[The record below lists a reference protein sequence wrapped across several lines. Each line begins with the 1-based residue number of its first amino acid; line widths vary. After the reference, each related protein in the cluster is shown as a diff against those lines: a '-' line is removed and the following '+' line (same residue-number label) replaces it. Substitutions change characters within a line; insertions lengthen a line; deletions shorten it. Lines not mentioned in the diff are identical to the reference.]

1 MTVLPEKTEATEPTD
16 CQEPALDIIKS
27 TLEKLPKD
35 LTSDQKQQV
44 IDLLRD
50 YQDVFSKGTFDMG
63 RTTLVEHSIDTG
75 QYRPTVKLYDDIL
88 ELI

>member
-1 MTVLPEKTEATEPTD
+1 MTVANTTSKPQLISPGNCLSRVTVLPEKTEATESTD

-35 LTSDQKQQV
+35 LTSEQKQQV

-50 YQDVFSKGTFDMG
+50 YQDVFF
-63 RTTLVEHSIDTG
+63 
-75 QYRPTVKLYDDIL
+75 
-88 ELI
+88 